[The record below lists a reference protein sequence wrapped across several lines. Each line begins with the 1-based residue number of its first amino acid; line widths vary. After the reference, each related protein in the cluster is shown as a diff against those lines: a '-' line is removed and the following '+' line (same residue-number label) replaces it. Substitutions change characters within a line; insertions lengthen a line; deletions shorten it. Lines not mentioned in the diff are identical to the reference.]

1 MHEMTARYLDGIFGP
16 GAGEKHSRFLDGIED
31 AGLRETVHGYH
42 VLESDTAHLSIAE
55 NYMLGM
61 TVLCALRSYG
71 TAAMFA
77 KTLAHLG
84 VPREKILAA
93 VARLS
98 MWTGGLQAVEASL
111 QMQRA
116 LDDYA
121 ARGLASLEAWF
132 PR

>member
-1 MHEMTARYLDGIFGP
+1 MHEMTRRYLDGIFGA
-16 GAGEKHSRFLDGIED
+16 GAGEKHARFLDGIENES
-31 AGLRETVHGYH
+31 LRETIHGYH
-42 VLESDTAHLSIAE
+42 ALESDIAELSVAE
-55 NYMLGM
+55 NYLLGM
-61 TVLCALRSYG
+61 TVLCALKSYG
-71 TAAMFA
+71 TAGMFA

-84 VPREKILAA
+84 VRREKILAA

-116 LDDYA
+116 LDDHK
-121 ARGLASLEAWF
+121 ARGLASLETWF